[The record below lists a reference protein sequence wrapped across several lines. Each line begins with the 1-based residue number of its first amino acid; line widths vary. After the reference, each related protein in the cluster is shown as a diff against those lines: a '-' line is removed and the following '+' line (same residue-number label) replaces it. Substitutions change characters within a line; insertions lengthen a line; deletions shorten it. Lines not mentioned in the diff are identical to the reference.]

1 MQRLVLMFILV
12 GCIAATASEQVANDA
27 QKARTISSE
36 KASRD
41 YLEAMNK
48 CFAELEAA
56 DRQYAVKLDSSIAQ
70 AMKDGNL
77 DLANKFN
84 VEKKQALEQ
93 ADRAKA
99 HDPKVL
105 PREASSEL
113 GGITTRGKRVVY
125 LCQASG
131 SMLSQFGALKYE
143 LKRSVQNLDESA
155 GMEFNVIF
163 FSGDNCFPLF
173 KDGAQKAG
181 DDNKKRAMDFVDNVI
196 SDGGT
201 QPIPAIK
208 FALAEK
214 PDVLFLLSNGFP
226 TVEHKEEI
234 IDAFKPN
241 NSGPRIIINCEAFG
255 VDSDPASKAC
265 LEKIAKDGNGE
276 MKKFDA
282 GLNRSR

>member
-1 MQRLVLMFILV
+1 MQRVVLIFILV
-12 GCIAATASEQVANDA
+12 GCIAATTSEQLANDA
-27 QKARTISSE
+27 QKARTISLE

-70 AMKDGNL
+70 AMKGGNL

-84 VEKKQALEQ
+84 EEKKQALER

-105 PREASSEL
+105 PREALSEL
-113 GGITTRGKRVVY
+113 DGIASRGKRVVY

-131 SMLSQFGALKYE
+131 SMLSQFGALKYV
-143 LKRSVQNLDESA
+143 LKRSVQNLDEGA
-155 GMEFNVIF
+155 GTEFNVIF
-163 FSGDNCFPLF
+163 FSDDNCFPLF
-173 KDGAQKAG
+173 KDGMRMAS
-181 DDNKKRAMDFVDNVI
+181 DDNKKRAMDFVDNAI

-201 QPIPAIK
+201 QPIPSIK
-208 FALAEK
+208 FAVAEK

-226 TVEHKEEI
+226 TVEHKEDI
-234 IDAFKPN
+234 INAFKSN
-241 NSGPRIIINCEAFG
+241 ISGQKITINCEAFG